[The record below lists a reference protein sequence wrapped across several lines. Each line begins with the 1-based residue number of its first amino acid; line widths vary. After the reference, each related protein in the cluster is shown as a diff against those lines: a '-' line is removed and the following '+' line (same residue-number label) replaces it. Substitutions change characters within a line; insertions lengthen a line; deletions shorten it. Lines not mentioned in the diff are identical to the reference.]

1 MDNEVKIETLDEQKP
16 NKKKGKGSVVVIV
29 ILVLIIL
36 GLVGYIAY
44 DKGWGF
50 STKTDKET
58 TEKGTE
64 NKDTKKDD
72 NKGTEKTESKSK
84 LVGIDLNKNLSDTKI
99 SVGDLS
105 FDSNDGLYISL
116 DNTQKK
122 VNYDFN
128 CNRVNTRYGLGWVTS
143 NEDYSSEK
151 HEINFDKKVVEVF
164 IGSFGHAAQGD
175 VVLFLMEDGT
185 VEYIPVVDSFKN
197 HRDNPVSYGKIE
209 NVKDV
214 VRFVRVNACPTGER
228 TSCYAD
234 TLAVTSDGSFYDLNA
249 HIKENK

>member
-1 MDNEVKIETLDEQKP
+1 MEEKKVEIIEEPNK
-16 NKKKGKGSVVVIV
+16 NKKKGGSSVAVIV

-44 DKGWGF
+44 DKGWIF
-50 STKTDKET
+50 STKTEKET
-58 TEKGTE
+58 TEEGTK
-64 NKDTKKDD
+64 NKDD
-72 NKGTEKTESKSK
+72 NKETEKTESKNK
-84 LVGIDLNKNLSDTKI
+84 LAGIDLNKNLSNTKI
-99 SVGDLS
+99 SVGNLY

-164 IGSFGHAAQGD
+164 IGSFGHEAQGD

-214 VRFVRVNACPTGER
+214 VRFVRVNACPTGEH